1 MKTFHK
7 LSILSYFSVGELPAH
22 THTASISTAGNHT
35 HPFQF
40 GRSYESNRGV
50 PGGGDGDRTYTNN
63 TLESGSHTHTI
74 SINNTGD
81 NVSHN
86 NMQPFVAVYCWLRT
100 S

>member
-1 MKTFHK
+1 MT
-7 LSILSYFSVGELPAH
+7 SVGELPAH
-22 THTASISTAGNHT
+22 THNASISTAGTHM

-86 NMQPFVAVYCWLRT
+86 NMQPFVSVYCWLRT